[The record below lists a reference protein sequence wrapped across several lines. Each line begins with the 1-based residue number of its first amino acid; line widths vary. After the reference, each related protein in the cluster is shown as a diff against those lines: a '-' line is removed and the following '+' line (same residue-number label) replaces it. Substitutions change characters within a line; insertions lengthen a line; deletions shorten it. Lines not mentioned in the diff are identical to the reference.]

1 MPSYSA
7 PVPQRWQPRSMTSG
21 ARCVPRQNVPLRC
34 MWCSRWAR
42 LRPVRRA
49 VAFSAIVDVSYL
61 CNGRTAGR
69 PHYDRTDLTAIPI
82 RHPHPA
88 SFARPGYLTTLEPT
102 PTPFKPAPRR
112 LRIHLVCGYSHGSS
126 SPRLSGP
133 FCRRGGDPS
142 PSPPRSRRSDP
153 RSRPPTEPCRTLQGR
168 RRLRPDE
175 CALHP

>member
-61 CNGRTAGR
+61 CNGRTVGR
-69 PHYDRTDLTAIPI
+69 PTRLQLYQG
-82 RHPHPA
+82 PHPP
-88 SFARPGYLTTLEPT
+88 SPSRQLRT
-102 PTPFKPAPRR
+102 PRLPHHPRAHTPFKPAPRR
-112 LRIHLVCGYSHGSS
+112 LRIHLASGYSHGSS

-153 RSRPPTEPCRTLQGR
+153 RSRPPTEPCHTLPGR